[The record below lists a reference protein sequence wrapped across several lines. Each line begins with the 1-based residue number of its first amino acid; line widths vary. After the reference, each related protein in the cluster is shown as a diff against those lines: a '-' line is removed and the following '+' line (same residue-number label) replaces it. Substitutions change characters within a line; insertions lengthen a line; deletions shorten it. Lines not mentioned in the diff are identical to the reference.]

1 MIFTEALKKN
11 DDFRR
16 VYELKKSK
24 GNRFFIMYVSD
35 YIPEKN
41 RLGISVSKKTGN
53 SVVRHR
59 IKRLVRES
67 YRLNESRFSSG
78 LNIIVVAR
86 KEAADISFKET
97 ESAILHLAKKQGI
110 LIDK

>member
-1 MIFTEALKKN
+1 MIFTESLKKN

-16 VYELKKSK
+16 VYSEKKSK
-24 GNRFFIMYVSD
+24 ANRFFIMYISKYV
-35 YIPEKN
+35 PEKN

-86 KEAADISFKET
+86 KEAADISFSDT